1 MSSIKKRK
9 HPIVD
14 NSDDDD
20 DNDRGENKLIQSS
33 KIRESKNGKK
43 SAPEHGKKKRKR
55 IVLMI
60 SSSDE
65 DEEKK
70 DEVIDTKITDSI
82 NEIKKD
88 AKIRARKL
96 AAGTVDIE
104 NDGKSTSKKTSKSP
118 KITPPNQRNNILN
131 YFKPKNIDSNA
142 EKQVIKKQSNE
153 KIIETS
159 TIKDDEGYTYT
170 TVKPYN
176 KSSLPPIMDKQQ
188 KSSNDQIKES
198 NNKNSNHKDSTKKLA
213 AKTENDDDDD
223 DENMT
228 AIIIRKSS
236 KHHDSPQKSKNNQL
250 NNNHN
255 NEKID
260 KIKES
265 PLKSNKLSKVEPT
278 MNEREKSEPKNY
290 GESLPRI
297 VEQQRVSELW
307 VDKYKPTSVRQII
320 GQQGDRSSLN
330 KLIKWLRNWHSNM
343 DKKPGF
349 GKWGPDDGAG
359 FRAALLSGPP
369 GIGKTTTAQLV
380 CKELR
385 YDYLELNA
393 SDQRNKK
400 SLHENVRD
408 LLKNTKLTDFFKST
422 TVFDDKKST
431 DNEQK
436 LTARHCLIMDEVD
449 GVSGN
454 EDRGGVAELIQLIKT
469 TMIPIICI
477 CNDRGDQKMRS
488 LVNYCFDLRFH
499 KPKFEQ
505 IRSTL
510 LSIVFKEK
518 LKIASDVLD
527 DLIVSSNFDIR
538 QCIHNLYLLATQ
550 SSSKVS
556 ELIKQQERPIKDVRL
571 TPFEAI
577 KKVFITGRDYAM
589 MSLDEKSNLF
599 FCDYSIM
606 PLFVYENYISINLS
620 SKQRSVGKQLKRLYK
635 SIDAISESDLI
646 EKEIRSNQ
654 SWSLLPLQA
663 IFSTVMPGAYMRS
676 ENGLGFP
683 QFPQFMGKL
692 STTNKNNRI
701 TEELAS
707 HMKLSVNGSKQSIVM
722 DYLEPIKTIIIDSL
736 KNLDKESAITNVI
749 DLLEQYSLTKEDM
762 DSILEFS
769 LWAGEQ
775 DPMKT
780 IDSKIKAA
788 LTRSY
793 NKKDFA
799 LPYARDNDYRNVT
812 TKSSGKK
819 GKGKKNKNDLESS
832 QDESSVNN
840 DDDDNN
846 DNGLTGIMDF
856 Y

>member
-33 KIRESKNGKK
+33 KIRESKNGKNL
-43 SAPEHGKKKRKR
+43 H
-55 IVLMI
+55 LNM
-60 SSSDE
+60 
-65 DEEKK
+65 KK

-198 NNKNSNHKDSTKKLA
+198 NNKNSNHKDSNEKMKMKTIKIDDSVNRIKSGEETKKLA

-400 SLHENVRD
+400 SLHENV
-408 LLKNTKLTDFFKST
+408 L
-422 TVFDDKKST
+422 
-431 DNEQK
+431 
-436 LTARHCLIMDEVD
+436 D

-550 SSSKVS
+550 SSSS
-556 ELIKQQERPIKDVRL
+556 ND
-571 TPFEAI
+571 

-793 NKKDFA
+793 NKKI
-799 LPYARDNDYRNVT
+799 LHYHMHV
-812 TKSSGKK
+812 
-819 GKGKKNKNDLESS
+819 
-832 QDESSVNN
+832 
-840 DDDDNN
+840 
-846 DNGLTGIMDF
+846 IMIIEM
-856 Y
+856 